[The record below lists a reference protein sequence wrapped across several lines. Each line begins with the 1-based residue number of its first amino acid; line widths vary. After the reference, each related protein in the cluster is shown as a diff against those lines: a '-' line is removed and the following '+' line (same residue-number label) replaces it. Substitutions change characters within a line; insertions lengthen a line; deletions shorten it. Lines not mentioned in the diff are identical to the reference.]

1 MKKKKHILILLL
13 IFLSTTF
20 VKAQTWVPVINTVS
34 NYSFSL
40 PSSPLVVDSM
50 PLKFYAY
57 KLDSLIAFQV
67 HQMNNA
73 VLDSTLND
81 ENTVLRSAIDQT
93 SGDTLRAI
101 AKMIVLISGADL
113 LSVEDVSLSS
123 GRKALDIGIQFS
135 NLPPDGHKVTYI
147 RLFYSQK
154 IFLTFTITG
163 VTDDLVR
170 FINFKNQFFNSIS
183 Y

>member
-1 MKKKKHILILLL
+1 MKKKKHILVLLL
-13 IFLSTTF
+13 LFLSTIF
-20 VKAQTWVPVINTVS
+20 VKAQTWVPVTNSVS
-34 NYSFSL
+34 SYSFSL
-40 PSSPLVVDSM
+40 PGSPLVVDSM

-67 HQMNNA
+67 HEMDNA

-101 AKMIVLISGADL
+101 AKMILLISGADL
-113 LSVEDVSLSS
+113 LSVEDVNLSS
-123 GRKALDIGIQFS
+123 GRKALDLGLQYS

-147 RLFYSQK
+147 RLFYSK
-154 IFLTFTITG
+154 KVFLTFTVTG

-170 FINFKNQFFNSIS
+170 FMNYKTQFFNSIN